1 MGDLARE
8 ERVVREDPNMTP
20 AQKRKELDEIRAE
33 RLAFA
38 KDMIAAVSESKRLA
52 AR

>member
-1 MGDLARE
+1 
-8 ERVVREDPNMTP
+8 MTP

-33 RLAFA
+33 RIAFA
-38 KDMIAAVSESKRLA
+38 KDMIAAVSENKRQA